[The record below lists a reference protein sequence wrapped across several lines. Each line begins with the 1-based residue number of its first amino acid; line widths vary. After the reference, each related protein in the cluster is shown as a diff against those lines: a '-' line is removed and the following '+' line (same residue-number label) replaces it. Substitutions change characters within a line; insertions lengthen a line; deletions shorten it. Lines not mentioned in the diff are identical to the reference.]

1 MNIEEIKKR
10 IKNKEEDNKYK
21 PFFIKFVILM
31 IIFLLSIILLNKNKT
46 FKTWF
51 NNNVIEKNISFETVK
66 KTYTKYFGSV
76 LPFEKLMKTEP
87 VFNEK
92 LNYTELNKFENGI
105 SLTVEN
111 NYLVPVQYSGIV
123 VFVGEKKPYGNTVI
137 IESDNVTI
145 WYSNIDTSN
154 IKVYDHVEK
163 GKYLGETLN
172 NKLYLVFK
180 KEGNFVDYKVYIH
193 PLLYFLGL
201 ISILTGLF
209 KSFLIMYLI
218 VLTHELGHI
227 TIGIIFKYDI
237 KQIKIYPFGGYTI
250 FNTNINKSF
259 IEEFLVFIGG
269 ILFQTILYLL
279 VKTFMNPNLYSY
291 NIFMN
296 YNTTILLFNL
306 LPIIPLDGS
315 KVLNILLNTIIPFKK
330 SHILTIY
337 ISFVSV
343 FILII
348 LYYKDINMIMMSIL
362 LIIMIRNEYKNHLF
376 LYNSFLIE
384 RYIKNIK
391 FKKNHFIRGNNINKI
406 MKYFNN
412 TFILNN
418 KYVDEKEVLRK
429 KFSSNKPTP

>member
-51 NNNVIEKNISFETVK
+51 NNNVIENNISFETVK

-180 KEGNFVDYKVYIH
+180 KVK
-193 PLLYFLGL
+193 
-201 ISILTGLF
+201 
-209 KSFLIMYLI
+209 K
-218 VLTHELGHI
+218 
-227 TIGIIFKYDI
+227 
-237 KQIKIYPFGGYTI
+237 YPFGGYTI

-337 ISFVSV
+337 ISFISV

-391 FKKNHFIRGNNINKI
+391 FKKF
-406 MKYFNN
+406 
-412 TFILNN
+412 
-418 KYVDEKEVLRK
+418 
-429 KFSSNKPTP
+429 

>member
-1 MNIEEIKKR
+1 
-10 IKNKEEDNKYK
+10 
-21 PFFIKFVILM
+21 
-31 IIFLLSIILLNKNKT
+31 
-46 FKTWF
+46 
-51 NNNVIEKNISFETVK
+51 
-66 KTYTKYFGSV
+66 
-76 LPFEKLMKTEP
+76 
-87 VFNEK
+87 
-92 LNYTELNKFENGI
+92 
-105 SLTVEN
+105 
-111 NYLVPVQYSGIV
+111 
-123 VFVGEKKPYGNTVI
+123 
-137 IESDNVTI
+137 
-145 WYSNIDTSN
+145 
-154 IKVYDHVEK
+154 
-163 GKYLGETLN
+163 
-172 NKLYLVFK
+172 
-180 KEGNFVDYKVYIH
+180 
-193 PLLYFLGL
+193 
-201 ISILTGLF
+201 
-209 KSFLIMYLI
+209 MYLI

-306 LPIIPLDGS
+306 LPITPLDGS

-337 ISFVSV
+337 ISFISV

-391 FKKNHFIRGNNINKI
+391 FKKNHFIRGNNINKM

-418 KYVDEKEVLRK
+418 KYVDEKEVLSK
-429 KFSSNKPTP
+429 KFSSNKPTPW